1 MVTESTEKELPE
13 IEEKTTPTAPDEAP
27 PKTAKGNVGEDG
39 YEYIKWPK
47 NSETQWYR
55 PKGGKAD
62 WKKWE

>member
-1 MVTESTEKELPE
+1 MMKMISSYGHLKIMLT
-13 IEEKTTPTAPDEAP
+13 P